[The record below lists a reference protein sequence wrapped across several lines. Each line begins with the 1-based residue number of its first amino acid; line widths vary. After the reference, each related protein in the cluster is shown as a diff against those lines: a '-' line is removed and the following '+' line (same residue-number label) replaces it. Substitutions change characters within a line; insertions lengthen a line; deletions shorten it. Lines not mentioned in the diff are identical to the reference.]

1 MCKCFSGSRSCPE
14 TPASLKRLEGF
25 LDAEEHKIRFESWG
39 FLGYDSSFAF
49 FSGKS
54 TMVDFRV
61 GLLKLQWWEMH
72 RYFTIYTPYKKT
84 DIVLDFTFTFLL
96 DLNLIKIQEKC
107 HDTSIQYQ
115 WIKLQPYHSNIF
127 WFRSANKG
135 THYLFFDR
143 LKVMFDSMSGT
154 KPLFIYFISVR
165 LASVK
170 VIYGALSSIQIYKK
184 L

>member
-14 TPASLKRLEGF
+14 TPTSLKRLEGF

-72 RYFTIYTPYKKT
+72 RYFTAYTPYKKT
-84 DIVLDFTFTFLL
+84 DIVLDFKFTFLL

-107 HDTSIQYQ
+107 HDTSIQY
-115 WIKLQPYHSNIF
+115 HSHTTQINIF
-127 WFRSANKG
+127 WLRSANKG
-135 THYLFFDR
+135 THYLLCDR

-170 VIYGALSSIQIYKK
+170 VIYRALTSIQK